1 MNPEMQKEQFSRA
14 YVQAIAA
21 CSGFAW
27 SLPSVDDDSVDLT
40 LHQTGG
46 RGTVRSPKLDLQLK
60 CKAMVTPLEDEFPHS
75 IKLKNYDDLR
85 DETVLVPRILVVV
98 LVPDDPADWLGHTEV
113 ELALR
118 RCGYWSSLRGL
129 PASDNATGQTV
140 RMSRQRTFTA
150 AALRAMME
158 RIGNGGLP

>member
-1 MNPEMQKEQFSRA
+1 M
-14 YVQAIAA
+14 
-21 CSGFAW
+21 
-27 SLPSVDDDSVDLT
+27 T

-46 RGTVRSPKLDLQLK
+46 RGTVRSPKVDLQVK
-60 CKAMVTPLEDEFPHS
+60 CKAAVTPEEDVFSHS

-85 DETVLVPRILVVV
+85 DDTVLVPRILVIV
-98 LVPDDPADWLGHTEV
+98 LVPADPTDWLGHTEA

-129 PASDNATGQTV
+129 PASANDTGQTV
-140 RMSRQRTFTA
+140 QLSRQRTFTVG
-150 AALRAMME
+150 ALQAMIN